1 MVYSLSEVI
10 FLDPSGRFVRHYSS
24 LSDSQNQ
31 LKMARCILLSEV
43 IFLDPSG
50 WFVRHYSSLSDT
62 QTAEIP
68 YYTLQQEAVKLV
80 GKQSDWSK

>member
-1 MVYSLSEVI
+1 
-10 FLDPSGRFVRHYSS
+10 
-24 LSDSQNQ
+24 
-31 LKMARCILLSEV
+31 MARCILLSEV

-68 YYTLQQEAVKLV
+68 YNTLQQEAVKLV
-80 GKQSDWSK
+80 AILVMHQSERFSDITEAVILVRH